1 LLTLLLLAC
10 GSGPEGSADPTVD
23 YDAWGAFTPGA
34 LTLSTGGDPSLPVD
48 VWFPAQEDDG
58 PLHNYLLGL
67 TSDAIDGT
75 PDCAAPRPAVLFSHG
90 SGGLRYQSMFLVEF
104 LASHGYVV
112 IAPDH
117 LENTSFD
124 EDETAYGRVAL
135 RRPVDLTRAWD
146 AALADPRLADCLDP
160 AAGFAVV
167 GHSFGGWTALVLAGA
182 PIDLTLTATVCGAS
196 RGWLCQLLDEP
207 VSGLVDLSDDRVWA
221 SVPMAPSTADTL
233 SATSIAAID
242 APLAILGGT
251 EDSLTPWETD
261 QAALWPA
268 VTASPA
274 ALVQVDGASH
284 YTFSDSCR
292 LLPIPEFCD
301 SSIDLDRA
309 QALVRSFTLAW
320 LDKARG
326 VEAADA
332 WLPPTAPELDYTA
345 R

>member
-1 LLTLLLLAC
+1 MLLSLLLAC
-10 GSGPEGSADPTVD
+10 GSQPPVETTD
-23 YDAWGAFTPGA
+23 YDAWGTFTPGA
-34 LTLSTGGDPSLPVD
+34 LTLSTGGDPSLPVE
-48 VWFPAQEDDG
+48 VWFPAQEADG
-58 PLHNYLLGL
+58 PLHSYLLGL
-67 TSDAIDGT
+67 TSTAIDGT
-75 PDCAAPRPAVLFSHG
+75 PACDAPRPAVLFSHG
-90 SGGLRYQSMFLVEF
+90 NGGLRYQSMFLVEF

-117 LENTSFD
+117 VDNTSFD

-135 RRPVDLTRAWD
+135 RRPSDLLRAWD
-146 AALADPRLADCLDP
+146 TATADPRLAGCLDES
-160 AAGFAVV
+160 AGFAVV

-182 PIDLTLTATVCGAS
+182 PIDLVHTAEVCGAS

-207 VSGLVDLSDDRVWA
+207 VSGLVDLSDARVWA
-221 SVPMAPSTADTL
+221 SVPMTPATADTL
-233 SATSIAAID
+233 SATSAAALD
-242 APLAILGGT
+242 VPVAILGGT
-251 EDSLTPWETD
+251 QDDLTPWETD

-292 LLPIPEFCD
+292 LLPIPDFCGGD
-301 SSIDLDRA
+301 IDLDRA
-309 QALVRSFTLAW
+309 HALIRSFTLAW
-320 LDKARG
+320 LDHARG
-326 VEAADA
+326 VAAADA